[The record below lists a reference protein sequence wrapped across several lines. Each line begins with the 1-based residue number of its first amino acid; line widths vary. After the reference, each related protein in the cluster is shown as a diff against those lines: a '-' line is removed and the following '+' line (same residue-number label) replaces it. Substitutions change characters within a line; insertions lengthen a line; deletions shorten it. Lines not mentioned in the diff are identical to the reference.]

1 MFLCF
6 VSLLICSAADTW
18 TDGITRWHRVHIHT
32 DSAGKIGET
41 LRSCG
46 WILGEAGKVYI
57 YLSIFISPLVR
68 IAIHPLKAIVREIT
82 VILAQDGEMGVG
94 RMTFELRGER
104 WDKDFW
110 GRDVGR

>member
-1 MFLCF
+1 MREDAHCF
-6 VSLLICSAADTW
+6 FVFVYLFICSAADTW

-68 IAIHPLKAIVREIT
+68 SYPS
-82 VILAQDGEMGVG
+82 AQGDCSRNYCNPGS
-94 RMTFELRGER
+94 R
-104 WDKDFW
+104 WGNGSGKD
-110 GRDVGR
+110 DV